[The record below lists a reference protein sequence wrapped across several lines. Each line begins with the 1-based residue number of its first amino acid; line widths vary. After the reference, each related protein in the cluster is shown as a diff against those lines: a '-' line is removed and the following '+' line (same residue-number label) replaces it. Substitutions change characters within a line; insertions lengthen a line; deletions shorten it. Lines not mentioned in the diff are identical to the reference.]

1 MKLALVS
8 AALVAVL
15 AAPAFAQQPPA
26 STMAPPV
33 AEGSVRVEG
42 VAAEKVLGAIDTKAL
57 VDGEA
62 TAQPAVQPETTATAQ
77 ATVRASVDAEAPQA
91 KTEVTVDT
99 EVVETATATIETK
112 TETIAPVQTA
122 QLDAQNPI
130 AVEVQAVV
138 SGKPRYTTK
147 DIAQAQLDAVLAA
160 PASIPTTT
168 ITTKTTTLKP
178 GQ

>member
-1 MKLALVS
+1 MKFALIS
-8 AALVAVL
+8 AALAAVL

-26 STMAPPV
+26 PTMAPPV

-62 TAQPAVQPETTATAQ
+62 SIQPTAQPETTATAQ
-77 ATVRASVDAEAPQA
+77 ATVRASVNAEAPQA

-99 EVVETATATIETK
+99 KVVETATATIETK

-122 QLDAQNPI
+122 QLDTENPI
-130 AVEVQAVV
+130 AVEVQTVV
-138 SGKPRYTTK
+138 SEKPRYTTK

>member
-1 MKLALVS
+1 MKLALAS
-8 AALVAVL
+8 AALAAVL
-15 AAPAFAQQPPA
+15 AAPALAQQPPA
-26 STMAPPV
+26 TTMAPPV
-33 AEGSVRVEG
+33 AAGSVR
-42 VAAEKVLGAIDTKAL
+42 
-57 VDGEA
+57 
-62 TAQPAVQPETTATAQ
+62 
-77 ATVRASVDAEAPQA
+77 ASINADAPQA

-99 EVVETATATIETK
+99 SVEETATATIETK
-112 TETIAPVQTA
+112 TETITPVQTA
-122 QLDAQNPI
+122 QLDPENPI
-130 AVEVQAVV
+130 SVEVQAVV

>member
-1 MKLALVS
+1 
-8 AALVAVL
+8 
-15 AAPAFAQQPPA
+15 
-26 STMAPPV
+26 MAPPV
-33 AEGSVRVEG
+33 AAGSVR
-42 VAAEKVLGAIDTKAL
+42 
-57 VDGEA
+57 
-62 TAQPAVQPETTATAQ
+62 
-77 ATVRASVDAEAPQA
+77 ASINADAPQA

-99 EVVETATATIETK
+99 SVEETATATIETK
-112 TETIAPVQTA
+112 TETITPVQTA
-122 QLDAQNPI
+122 QLDPENPI
-130 AVEVQAVV
+130 SVEVQAVV

>member
-1 MKLALVS
+1 MKLALAS
-8 AALVAVL
+8 AALAAVL
-15 AAPAFAQQPPA
+15 AAPALAQQPPA
-26 STMAPPV
+26 TTMAPPV
-33 AEGSVRVEG
+33 AAGSVH
-42 VAAEKVLGAIDTKAL
+42 
-57 VDGEA
+57 
-62 TAQPAVQPETTATAQ
+62 
-77 ATVRASVDAEAPQA
+77 ASINADAPQA

-99 EVVETATATIETK
+99 SVEETATATIETK
-112 TETIAPVQTA
+112 TETITPVQTA
-122 QLDAQNPI
+122 QLDPENPI
-130 AVEVQAVV
+130 SVEVQAVV

>member
-1 MKLALVS
+1 MKLALAS
-8 AALVAVL
+8 AALAAVL
-15 AAPAFAQQPPA
+15 AAPALAQQPPA
-26 STMAPPV
+26 TTMAPPV
-33 AEGSVRVEG
+33 AAGSVR
-42 VAAEKVLGAIDTKAL
+42 
-57 VDGEA
+57 
-62 TAQPAVQPETTATAQ
+62 
-77 ATVRASVDAEAPQA
+77 ASINADAPQA

-99 EVVETATATIETK
+99 SVEETATATIETK
-112 TETIAPVQTA
+112 TETITPVQTA
-122 QLDAQNPI
+122 QLDPENPI